1 MKALIEAAQKL
12 TLAAGLFFTGTVL
25 RAESTIAQPI
35 PGSAST
41 MGDGAKGVVLIAVRW
56 DRRWNCG
63 GFENAQLRF
72 IGFDKLP
79 STKSSDEARSD
90 IVLDDAPRLLTKPM
104 FDHYAFLVEPGEYG
118 VSRIDIKVASSVR
131 DIRIATAPR
140 SKLLKDGQ
148 PLGGSF
154 TVGTG
159 ETVFIGLFY
168 LDCYQEPTLWRYYPD
183 GREEFNRYLE
193 TAKKTFPAL
202 DTEKVVFRLFRTTV
216 FGQDYSLQ
224 SVPSP
229 RR

>member
-1 MKALIEAAQKL
+1 MMTFA
-12 TLAAGLFFTGTVL
+12 AAGRKLALVAALFLTGTAL
-25 RAESTIAQPI
+25 TAQSSIAQPI
-35 PGSAST
+35 AGNAST
-41 MGDGAKGVVLIAVRW
+41 IGDGTNGVVLIGVRW
-56 DRRWNCG
+56 DRRWKCG
-63 GFENAQLRF
+63 GFENAQLRV

-90 IVLDDAPRLLTKPM
+90 IVLDDAPRLLTKPI

-118 VSRIDIKVASSVR
+118 ISRIDIKVASSVR
-131 DIRIATAPR
+131 DISIATAPR

-154 TVGTG
+154 TVGAG

-202 DTEKVVFRLFRTTV
+202 DTESVVFRLFRTTV
-216 FGQDYSLQ
+216 FGQDYSL
-224 SVPSP
+224 P
-229 RR
+229 

>member
-1 MKALIEAAQKL
+1 MTFAVAAQKL
-12 TLAAGLFFTGTVL
+12 ALAAALFLTGTVL
-25 RAESTIAQPI
+25 AAESDVARPI

-41 MGDGAKGVVLIAVRW
+41 LGDGIKGVVLIAVRW
-56 DRRWNCG
+56 DRHWKCG
-63 GFENAQLRF
+63 GFENAQLRV

-79 STKSSDEARSD
+79 SIKSSDEARSD
-90 IVLDDAPRLLTKPM
+90 IVLDDAPRLLTKPI

-118 VSRIDIKVASSVR
+118 ISRIEIKGASSVR
-131 DIRIATAPR
+131 DISIATAPR

-154 TVGTG
+154 TVGAD

-193 TAKKTFPAL
+193 TVKKTFPAL

-216 FGQDYSLQ
+216 FGQDYSLP
-224 SVPSP
+224 SVPSAS
-229 RR
+229 R

>member
-1 MKALIEAAQKL
+1 MLTFDVATQRLALV
-12 TLAAGLFFTGTVL
+12 AGLFLPGTVL
-25 RAESTIAQPI
+25 AAEPIVAQPI
-35 PGSAST
+35 LGSAST
-41 MGDGAKGVVLIAVRW
+41 IGDGTKGVVLIAVRW

-63 GFENAQLRF
+63 GFENANLRF

-79 STKSSDEARSD
+79 STKSGDEARSD
-90 IVLDDAPRLLTKPM
+90 IVLDDAPRLLTKPI

-118 VSRIDIKVASSVR
+118 LSRIDIKVASSVR

-148 PLGGSF
+148 PRGGSF
-154 TVGTG
+154 TVAAG

-168 LDCYQEPTLWRYYPD
+168 LDCYQEPTLWRYYPE
-183 GREEFNRYLE
+183 GRDEFNRYLE

-202 DTEKVVFRLFRTTV
+202 DTEKVVFRLFQTTV

-224 SVPSP
+224 
-229 RR
+229 